1 MNRRLFVYC
10 IKSLRRRTKS
20 ILRTALAVF
29 LSFVFV
35 CGILLFQENIY
46 RWQVESSKKRF
57 GDWFVMYEAGSEKEE
72 LANHPYLDKA
82 VLVQTVNTVF
92 DYNGSTG
99 IRIGKMSD
107 EFIRKENITLSKGHF
122 PENDEEVA
130 IDWNSLLSLN
140 QSYEIGDEIT
150 ISSCSELNLK
160 EDNRIEKTY
169 RLAGILESYTNVWQG
184 GEKLP
189 GVVLHESD
197 NTFSVNSK
205 SAANVYLY
213 PLKSFIKEN
222 DYSKI
227 YENIN
232 KDARLAVYNSSV
244 YDYEPWGSEIVYNYM
259 YILVMIIGV
268 TAISYQMLSYNRS
281 RKSAQ
286 AILKGIGASDKQL
299 KSIYVMENTFILVLS
314 SLLGFVFASVLG
326 KVICLFIENKT
337 GISFYGIG
345 MTVVLKTFITFAVS
359 CLISAVVSMAGFDKL
374 KKNSV
379 VNKNSVSTR
388 IKITAGNVLN
398 KKNYKRETSRR
409 FIKNS
414 GFLPNSFIR
423 IFNVIMTVV
432 IVMCAVN
439 ITGAYKE
446 YDRNKDRV
454 DFVGYQKDDEGV
466 EYNVYYL
473 VDNNKFKEYIKNS
486 STFDYEMYKNV
497 KADDVSLENFRE
509 NSSGG
514 YSSFNMRLSSN
525 LKKGDTILYK
535 GIDDNTL
542 NTIKNTQGVS
552 SLNYGYF
559 ETGRVLNWTDMDY
572 EELGVYKYLS
582 GNNEN
587 IGKGKYLFASE
598 YVEPSMQMYE
608 LIAKYAKE
616 SLDYEEF
623 KNGDAVVVFEDV
635 NAEGKYD
642 SSMKDGVS
650 LNLMQYYDSSIRG
663 KYNMSNNSS
672 YADKIE
678 NYIIKDML
686 NKNIITDKEAYSYLH
701 NADDSY
707 KISDRLNT
715 YITSDMSYEDLIQKY
730 GDVDSYW
737 NSETEKMKFFYG
749 SKENLEK
756 KYERILRN
764 KCAAEKKIE
773 FNYNYYYTP
782 VATTKVAAVVKV
794 TDEIK
799 EELEEYIPEFG
810 QYTVFASTQLAQRAL
825 DSQNNEVKK
834 FLGVDELP
842 NEIKLE
848 LKCNQLSIVYGL
860 DSAYSSTGNIVA
872 SYLGKAGFIYKT
884 YSEEKDELK
893 KKTIESMMMYGFSL
907 LAAVLVELA
916 VGFIITRSRME
927 EYKSR
932 ILLLK
937 RMGAGKRDIFGIF
950 IRQNIREAVWSV
962 FIAPFK
968 LLLESLVILKT
979 INSL

>member
-1 MNRRLFVYC
+1 M
-10 IKSLRRRTKS
+10 
-20 ILRTALAVF
+20 
-29 LSFVFV
+29 
-35 CGILLFQENIY
+35 
-46 RWQVESSKKRF
+46 KK
-57 GDWFVMYEAGSEKEE
+57 G
-72 LANHPYLDKA
+72 
-82 VLVQTVNTVF
+82 
-92 DYNGSTG
+92 
-99 IRIGKMSD
+99 
-107 EFIRKENITLSKGHF
+107 
-122 PENDEEVA
+122 
-130 IDWNSLLSLN
+130 
-140 QSYEIGDEIT
+140 
-150 ISSCSELNLK
+150 
-160 EDNRIEKTY
+160 
-169 RLAGILESYTNVWQG
+169 
-184 GEKLP
+184 
-189 GVVLHESD
+189 
-197 NTFSVNSK
+197 
-205 SAANVYLY
+205 
-213 PLKSFIKEN
+213 
-222 DYSKI
+222 
-227 YENIN
+227 
-232 KDARLAVYNSSV
+232 
-244 YDYEPWGSEIVYNYM
+244 
-259 YILVMIIGV
+259 
-268 TAISYQMLSYNRS
+268 
-281 RKSAQ
+281 
-286 AILKGIGASDKQL
+286 GAS
-299 KSIYVMENTFILVLS
+299 
-314 SLLGFVFASVLG
+314 
-326 KVICLFIENKT
+326 
-337 GISFYGIG
+337 SF
-345 MTVVLKTFITFAVS
+345 
-359 CLISAVVSMAGFDKL
+359 D
-374 KKNSV
+374 
-379 VNKNSVSTR
+379 
-388 IKITAGNVLN
+388 
-398 KKNYKRETSRR
+398 
-409 FIKNS
+409 
-414 GFLPNSFIR
+414 
-423 IFNVIMTVV
+423 
-432 IVMCAVN
+432 
-439 ITGAYKE
+439 
-446 YDRNKDRV
+446 
-454 DFVGYQKDDEGV
+454 
-466 EYNVYYL
+466 
-473 VDNNKFKEYIKNS
+473 
-486 STFDYEMYKNV
+486 
-497 KADDVSLENFRE
+497 
-509 NSSGG
+509 
-514 YSSFNMRLSSN
+514 MRLSSN

-535 GIDDNTL
+535 GIDNNTL

-559 ETGRVLNWTDMDY
+559 ETGRMLNWTDMDY

-582 GNNEN
+582 EN
-587 IGKGKYLFASE
+587 DENVGKGKYLFASE
-598 YVEPSMQMYE
+598 YVEPSMQMYD

-616 SLDYEEF
+616 SIDYEEF

-650 LNLMQYYDSSIRG
+650 LNLMQYYDESMRSDSV
-663 KYNMSNNSS
+663 SNHSS
-672 YADKIE
+672 YTKAVE

-715 YITSDMSYEDLIQKY
+715 YITSDMSYENLIQKY

-737 NSETEKMKFFYG
+737 NSETENMKFFYG

-764 KCAAEKKIE
+764 KCAAEKEIE

-810 QYTVFASTQLAQRAL
+810 QYTVFASMQLAQRAL

-842 NEIKLE
+842 EEIKLE

-916 VGFIITRSRME
+916 VGFIITKSRME

-937 RMGAGKRDIFGIF
+937 RMGAGKKDIFSIF

-968 LLLESLVILKT
+968 LLIESLVILKT